1 MSTDPVY
8 FELTFTVKPLVP
20 TRDVLVDELS
30 ALPFDT
36 FLETEDGVK
45 AYVDQSLFNANE
57 LSSIDHFPYTSG
69 IAESIEWTVSEIQQE
84 NWNAIWES
92 DFKPIVVGDRV
103 SVRASFHMRIK
114 ADYELV
120 IEPKM
125 SFGTGHHQTTYQ
137 MLDFLSRLDN
147 LENKRILDMGCGTSI
162 LAILAALKGASCDA
176 IDIDSWCIENSL
188 ENADRN
194 KVSICAWQDHS
205 CQKAEGHYDL
215 ILANINRNIL
225 LEQVSDYVTKMNA
238 SSELW
243 VSGFYIEDL
252 MLLTDA
258 FSVHG
263 LELIESTD
271 LDRWVA
277 AKFRLTND

>member
-1 MSTDPVY
+1 MSADPVY
-8 FELTFTVKPLVP
+8 FELAFTVKPLEP

-30 ALPFDT
+30 VLPFDT

-57 LSSIDHFPYTSG
+57 LSADDHFPYTSS

-84 NWNAIWES
+84 NWNAKWES

-103 SVRASFHMRIK
+103 SVIAPFHDPIK
-114 ADYELV
+114 AEYELV

-137 MLDFLSRLDN
+137 MLDFLSQLDT
-147 LENKRILDMGCGTSI
+147 LENKRVLDMGCGTSI
-162 LAILAALKGASCDA
+162 LAILAAIKGASCDA

-188 ENADRN
+188 ENAERN
-194 KVSICAWQDHS
+194 KVSIHAWQDKS
-205 CQKAEGHYDL
+205 CQKAEGPYDI

-225 LEQVSDYVTKMNA
+225 LDQVSDYVTKMKA

-252 MLLTDA
+252 SLLTDA
-258 FSVHG
+258 FSLHG
-263 LELIESTD
+263 LRLLESTD

-277 AKFRLTND
+277 AKFRFEN

>member
-1 MSTDPVY
+1 MSADPVY
-8 FELTFTVKPLVP
+8 FELTFTVKPLEP

-57 LSSIDHFPYTSG
+57 LSAEDHFPYSSS
-69 IAESIEWTVSEIQQE
+69 IAESIEWTISEIQQE
-84 NWNAIWES
+84 NWNAKWES
-92 DFKPIVVGDRV
+92 DFKPIVVSNRV
-103 SVRASFHMRIK
+103 SVIAPFHDRIK

-137 MLDFLSRLDN
+137 MLDFLSRLES

-162 LAILAALKGASCDA
+162 LAILAALKGANCDA

-188 ENADRN
+188 ENAERN
-194 KVSICAWQDHS
+194 KVSINVWQDNS
-205 CQKAEGHYDL
+205 GQRAEGPYDI

-225 LEQVSDYVTKMNA
+225 LDQVSDYVTHMNA

-252 MLLTDA
+252 PILTEA

-263 LELIESTD
+263 LRRSESTD
-271 LDRWVA
+271 LDLWVA
-277 AKFRLTND
+277 AKFRFEN

>member
-1 MSTDPVY
+1 MSADPIY
-8 FELTFTVKPLVP
+8 FELTFTVKPLEP

-45 AYVDQSLFNANE
+45 TYVDQSLFNANALNAE
-57 LSSIDHFPYTSG
+57 NHFPYSSG
-69 IAESIEWTVSEIQQE
+69 IAESIEWTITEIQQE
-84 NWNAIWES
+84 NWNAKWES

-103 SVRASFHMRIK
+103 SVIAPFHDLIK

-137 MLDFLSRLDN
+137 MLDFLSRLDT
-147 LENKRILDMGCGTSI
+147 LKNKRVLDMGCGTSI
-162 LAILAALKGASCDA
+162 LAILAAQKGASCDA

-188 ENADRN
+188 ENAERN
-194 KVSICAWQDHS
+194 KVFIEAWQDDS
-205 CQKAEGHYDL
+205 CQKAKGPYDI

-225 LEQVSDYVTKMNA
+225 LDQVSDYVTKMNA
-238 SSELW
+238 TSELW

-252 MLLTDA
+252 PLLTDA

-263 LELIESTD
+263 LTLIESTD

-277 AKFRLTND
+277 AKFRFKD

>member
-1 MSTDPVY
+1 MSADPVY
-8 FELTFTVKPLVP
+8 FELAFTVKPLEP

-30 ALPFDT
+30 VLPFDT

-57 LSSIDHFPYTSG
+57 LSAEDHFPYTSS
-69 IAESIEWTVSEIQQE
+69 IADSIEWTISEIQQE
-84 NWNAIWES
+84 NWNAKWES

-103 SVRASFHMRIK
+103 SVIAPFHDPIK
-114 ADYELV
+114 AEYELV

-137 MLDFLSRLDN
+137 MLDFLSQLDT
-147 LENKRILDMGCGTSI
+147 LENMRVLDMGCGTSI
-162 LAILAALKGASCDA
+162 LAILAALKGANCDA

-188 ENADRN
+188 ENAERN
-194 KVSICAWQDHS
+194 KVSIHAWQDSS
-205 CQKAEGHYDL
+205 CQKAKGPYDI

-225 LEQVSDYVTKMNA
+225 LDQVSDYVTKMRA

-252 MLLTDA
+252 SLLTDA
-258 FSVHG
+258 FSLHG
-263 LELIESTD
+263 LRLLESTD

-277 AKFRLTND
+277 AKFRFEN

>member
-1 MSTDPVY
+1 MSADPVY
-8 FELTFTVKPLVP
+8 FELTFMVMPLEP
-20 TRDVLVDELS
+20 IRDVLVDELS

-57 LSSIDHFPYTSG
+57 LNAVDHFPYTSS
-69 IAESIEWTVSEIQQE
+69 IAESIEWTISEIQQE
-84 NWNAIWES
+84 NWNAKWES
-92 DFKPIVVGDRV
+92 DFKPIVVADRV
-103 SVRASFHMRIK
+103 SVIAPFHDPIK

-137 MLDFLSRLDN
+137 MLDFLSRLES

-162 LAILAALKGASCDA
+162 LAILAALKGANCDA

-188 ENADRN
+188 ENAERN
-194 KVSICAWQDHS
+194 KVSINAWQDNS
-205 CQKAEGHYDL
+205 CQRAEGPYDI

-225 LEQVSDYVTKMNA
+225 LDQVSDYVTHMNA

-252 MLLTDA
+252 PILTEA

-263 LELIESTD
+263 LRLSESTD

-277 AKFRLTND
+277 AKFRFEN

>member
-1 MSTDPVY
+1 MSADPVY
-8 FELTFTVKPLVP
+8 FELTFMVMPLEP
-20 TRDVLVDELS
+20 IRDVLVDELS

-57 LSSIDHFPYTSG
+57 LNAVDHFPYTSS
-69 IAESIEWTVSEIQQE
+69 IAESIEWTISEIQQE
-84 NWNAIWES
+84 NWNAKWES
-92 DFKPIVVGDRV
+92 DFKPIVVADRV
-103 SVRASFHMRIK
+103 SVIAPFHDPIK

-162 LAILAALKGASCDA
+162 LAILAALKGANCDA

-188 ENADRN
+188 ENAERN
-194 KVSICAWQDHS
+194 KVSINAWQDNS
-205 CQKAEGHYDL
+205 CQRAEGPYDI

-225 LEQVSDYVTKMNA
+225 LDQVSDYVTHMNA

-252 MLLTDA
+252 PILIEA

-263 LELIESTD
+263 LRLSESTD

-277 AKFRLTND
+277 AKFRFEN

>member
-1 MSTDPVY
+1 MSADPVY
-8 FELTFTVKPLVP
+8 FELTFTVKPLEP

-57 LSSIDHFPYTSG
+57 LSAEDHFPYSSS
-69 IAESIEWTVSEIQQE
+69 IADSIGWTINEIQQE
-84 NWNAIWES
+84 NWNAQWES
-92 DFKPIVVGDRV
+92 DFKPIVVGNRV
-103 SVRASFHMRIK
+103 SVIAPFHDPIK
-114 ADYELV
+114 ADYELI

-137 MLDFLSRLDN
+137 MLDFLSQLDTLTN
-147 LENKRILDMGCGTSI
+147 RRVLDMGCGTSI

-188 ENADRN
+188 ENAERN
-194 KVSICAWQDHS
+194 KVSIDAWQDDS
-205 CQKAEGHYDL
+205 CQKAKGHYAI

-225 LEQVSDYVTKMNA
+225 LDQVSDYVTKMNA

-252 MLLTDA
+252 PLIIDA

-263 LELIESTD
+263 LSLFESTE

-277 AKFRLTND
+277 AKFRFKD

>member
-1 MSTDPVY
+1 MSSDPVY
-8 FELTFTVKPLVP
+8 FELTFMVKPLEP
-20 TRDVLVDELS
+20 NRDVLVDELS
-30 ALPFDT
+30 VLPFDT

-57 LSSIDHFPYTSG
+57 LSAEDHFPYSSS
-69 IAESIEWTVSEIQQE
+69 IAESIEWTISEIQQE
-84 NWNAIWES
+84 NWNAKWES
-92 DFKPIVVGDRV
+92 DFKPIVVGNRV
-103 SVRASFHMRIK
+103 SVIAPFHDRIK

-137 MLDFLSRLDN
+137 MLDFLSN
-147 LENKRILDMGCGTSI
+147 LGTLKNKRVLDMGCGTSI

-188 ENADRN
+188 ENAERN
-194 KVSICAWQDHS
+194 KVSINAWQDDS
-205 CQKAEGHYDL
+205 CQKAKGPYDI

-225 LEQVSDYVTKMNA
+225 LDQVSDYVTKMNA

-252 MLLTDA
+252 SMIIDT

-263 LELIESTD
+263 LSLFESSD

-277 AKFRLTND
+277 AKFRFEN

>member
-1 MSTDPVY
+1 MSSDPVY
-8 FELTFTVKPLVP
+8 FELTFTVKPLEP

-57 LSSIDHFPYTSG
+57 LNAVDHFPYTSS
-69 IAESIEWTVSEIQQE
+69 IAESIEWMISEIQQE
-84 NWNAIWES
+84 NWNAKWES
-92 DFKPIVVGDRV
+92 DFKPIVVADRV
-103 SVRASFHMRIK
+103 SVVAPFHNPIK

-137 MLDFLSRLDN
+137 MLDFLSRLDT

-162 LAILAALKGASCDA
+162 LAILAALKGANCDA

-188 ENADRN
+188 ENAERN
-194 KVSICAWQDHS
+194 KVSINAWQDNS
-205 CQKAEGHYDL
+205 CQRAEGPYDI

-225 LEQVSDYVTKMNA
+225 LDQVSDYVTHMNA

-252 MLLTDA
+252 PILTEA
-258 FSVHG
+258 FSVYG
-263 LELIESTD
+263 LRLSESSD

-277 AKFRLTND
+277 AKFRFEN

>member
-1 MSTDPVY
+1 MSADPVY
-8 FELTFTVKPLVP
+8 FELTFMVMPLEP
-20 TRDVLVDELS
+20 IRDVLVDELS

-57 LSSIDHFPYTSG
+57 LNAVDHFPYTSS
-69 IAESIEWTVSEIQQE
+69 IAESIEWMISEIQQE
-84 NWNAIWES
+84 NWNAKWES
-92 DFKPIVVGDRV
+92 DFKPIVVADRV
-103 SVRASFHMRIK
+103 SVVAPFHNPIK

-137 MLDFLSRLDN
+137 MLDFLSRLDT

-162 LAILAALKGASCDA
+162 LAILAALKGANCDA

-188 ENADRN
+188 ENAERN
-194 KVSICAWQDHS
+194 KVSINAWQDSS
-205 CQKAEGHYDL
+205 CQRAKGPYDI

-225 LEQVSDYVTKMNA
+225 LDQVSDYVTHMNA

-252 MLLTDA
+252 PILIEA

-263 LELIESTD
+263 LRLSESTD

-277 AKFRLTND
+277 AKFRFEN

>member
-1 MSTDPVY
+1 MSADPLY
-8 FELTFTVKPLVP
+8 FELTFTVKPLEP

-30 ALPFDT
+30 VLPFDT

-57 LSSIDHFPYTSG
+57 LSADDHFPYTSS
-69 IAESIEWTVSEIQQE
+69 IAESIEWTISEIQQE
-84 NWNAIWES
+84 NWNAKWES

-103 SVRASFHMRIK
+103 SVIAPFHDPIK
-114 ADYELV
+114 AEYELV

-137 MLDFLSRLDN
+137 MLDFLSQLDT
-147 LENKRILDMGCGTSI
+147 LTNKRVLDMGCGTSI

-188 ENADRN
+188 ENAERN
-194 KVSICAWQDHS
+194 KVSINAWQDDS
-205 CQKAEGHYDL
+205 CQKAKGPYDI

-225 LEQVSDYVTKMNA
+225 LDQVSDYVTKMNA

-252 MLLTDA
+252 SMIIDT

-263 LELIESTD
+263 LSLFESSD

-277 AKFRLTND
+277 AKFRFEN

>member
-1 MSTDPVY
+1 
-8 FELTFTVKPLVP
+8 
-20 TRDVLVDELS
+20 
-30 ALPFDT
+30 
-36 FLETEDGVK
+36 
-45 AYVDQSLFNANE
+45 
-57 LSSIDHFPYTSG
+57 
-69 IAESIEWTVSEIQQE
+69 
-84 NWNAIWES
+84 
-92 DFKPIVVGDRV
+92 
-103 SVRASFHMRIK
+103 
-114 ADYELV
+114 
-120 IEPKM
+120 
-125 SFGTGHHQTTYQ
+125 
-137 MLDFLSRLDN
+137 
-147 LENKRILDMGCGTSI
+147 MGCGTSI

-263 LELIESTD
+263 LELIESTN

-277 AKFRLTND
+277 AKFRLTNA

>member
-1 MSTDPVY
+1 M
-8 FELTFTVKPLVP
+8 VKPLEP
-20 TRDVLVDELS
+20 NRDVLVDELS
-30 ALPFDT
+30 VLPFDT

-57 LSSIDHFPYTSG
+57 LSAEDHFPYSSS
-69 IAESIEWTVSEIQQE
+69 IAECIEWTISEIQQE
-84 NWNAIWES
+84 NWNAKWES
-92 DFKPIVVGDRV
+92 DFKPIVVGNRV
-103 SVRASFHMRIK
+103 SVIAPFHDRIK

-125 SFGTGHHQTTYQ
+125 SFGTGHHRTTYQ
-137 MLDFLSRLDN
+137 MLDFLSKIDTLT
-147 LENKRILDMGCGTSI
+147 NKRVLGMGCGTSI

-188 ENADRN
+188 ENAERN
-194 KVSICAWQDHS
+194 KVSINAWQDDS
-205 CQKAEGHYDL
+205 CQKAKGPYDI

-225 LEQVSDYVTKMNA
+225 LDQVSDYVTKMNA

-243 VSGFYIEDL
+243 VSGFYFEDL
-252 MLLTDA
+252 SMIIDT

-263 LELIESTD
+263 LSLFESSD

-277 AKFRLTND
+277 AKFRFEN

>member
-1 MSTDPVY
+1 MSADPVY
-8 FELTFTVKPLVP
+8 FELTFMVKPLEP

-30 ALPFDT
+30 VLPFDT

-57 LSSIDHFPYTSG
+57 LSAEDHFPYSSS
-69 IAESIEWTVSEIQQE
+69 IAESIEWTISEIQQE
-84 NWNAIWES
+84 NWNAKWES
-92 DFKPIVVGDRV
+92 DFKPIVVGNRV
-103 SVRASFHMRIK
+103 SVIAPFHDRIK

-137 MLDFLSRLDN
+137 MLDFLSN
-147 LENKRILDMGCGTSI
+147 LGTLKNKRVLDMGCGTSI

-188 ENADRN
+188 ENAERN
-194 KVSICAWQDHS
+194 KVSINAWQDDS
-205 CQKAEGHYDL
+205 CQKAKGPYDI

-225 LEQVSDYVTKMNA
+225 LDQVSDYVTKMNA

-252 MLLTDA
+252 SMIIDT

-263 LELIESTD
+263 LSLFESSD

-277 AKFRLTND
+277 AKFRFEN

>member
-1 MSTDPVY
+1 MSADPVY
-8 FELTFTVKPLVP
+8 FELTFTVMPLEP
-20 TRDVLVDELS
+20 IRDVLVDELS

-36 FLETEDGVK
+36 FLETEEGVK

-57 LSSIDHFPYTSG
+57 LNAVDHFPYTRS
-69 IAESIEWTVSEIQQE
+69 IAESIEWTISEIQQE
-84 NWNAIWES
+84 NWNAKWES
-92 DFKPIVVGDRV
+92 DFKPIVVADRV
-103 SVRASFHMRIK
+103 SVIAPFHDPIK

-137 MLDFLSRLDN
+137 MLDFLSRLES

-162 LAILAALKGASCDA
+162 LAILAALKGANCDA

-188 ENADRN
+188 ENAKRN
-194 KVSICAWQDHS
+194 KVSINAWQDNN
-205 CQKAEGHYDL
+205 CQRAEGPYDI

-225 LEQVSDYVTKMNA
+225 LDQVSDYVTHMNA

-252 MLLTDA
+252 PILTEA

-263 LELIESTD
+263 LRLSESTD

-277 AKFRLTND
+277 AKFRFEN

>member
-1 MSTDPVY
+1 MSADPVY
-8 FELTFTVKPLVP
+8 FELTFTVMPLEP
-20 TRDVLVDELS
+20 IRDVLVDELS

-57 LSSIDHFPYTSG
+57 LNAVDHFPYTSS
-69 IAESIEWTVSEIQQE
+69 IAESIEWMISEIQQE
-84 NWNAIWES
+84 NWNAKWES
-92 DFKPIVVGDRV
+92 DFKPIVVADRV
-103 SVRASFHMRIK
+103 SVVAPFHNPIK

-137 MLDFLSRLDN
+137 MLDFLSRLDT

-162 LAILAALKGASCDA
+162 LAILAALKGANCDA

-188 ENADRN
+188 ENAERN
-194 KVSICAWQDHS
+194 KVSINAWQDNS
-205 CQKAEGHYDL
+205 CQRAEGPYDI

-225 LEQVSDYVTKMNA
+225 LDQVSDYVTHMNA

-252 MLLTDA
+252 PILTEA

-263 LELIESTD
+263 LRLSESTD

-277 AKFRLTND
+277 AKFRFEN

>member
-1 MSTDPVY
+1 M
-8 FELTFTVKPLVP
+8 PLEP
-20 TRDVLVDELS
+20 IRDVLVDELS

-36 FLETEDGVK
+36 FLETEEGVK

-57 LSSIDHFPYTSG
+57 LNAVDHFPYTTS
-69 IAESIEWTVSEIQQE
+69 IAESIEWTISEIQQE
-84 NWNAIWES
+84 NWNAKWES
-92 DFKPIVVGDRV
+92 DFKPIVVADRV
-103 SVRASFHMRIK
+103 SVIAPFHDPIK

-162 LAILAALKGASCDA
+162 LAILAALKGANCDA

-188 ENADRN
+188 ENAERN
-194 KVSICAWQDHS
+194 KVSINAWQDNS
-205 CQKAEGHYDL
+205 CQRAEGPYDI

-225 LEQVSDYVTKMNA
+225 LDQVSDYVTHMNA

-252 MLLTDA
+252 PILTEA

-263 LELIESTD
+263 LRLSESTD

-277 AKFRLTND
+277 AKFRFEN

>member
-1 MSTDPVY
+1 MSADPVY
-8 FELTFTVKPLVP
+8 FELTFMVMPLEP
-20 TRDVLVDELS
+20 IRDVLVDELS

-57 LSSIDHFPYTSG
+57 LNAVDHFPYTRS
-69 IAESIEWTVSEIQQE
+69 IAESIEWTISEIQQE
-84 NWNAIWES
+84 NWNAKWES
-92 DFKPIVVGDRV
+92 DFKPIVVADRV
-103 SVRASFHMRIK
+103 SVIAPFHDPIK

-137 MLDFLSRLDN
+137 MLDFLSRLES

-162 LAILAALKGASCDA
+162 LAILAALKGANCDA

-188 ENADRN
+188 ENAERN
-194 KVSICAWQDHS
+194 KVSINAWQDSS
-205 CQKAEGHYDL
+205 CQRAKGPYDI

-225 LEQVSDYVTKMNA
+225 LDQVSEYVTHMNA

-252 MLLTDA
+252 PILIEA

-263 LELIESTD
+263 LRLSESTD

-277 AKFRLTND
+277 AKFRFEN

>member
-1 MSTDPVY
+1 MSADPVY
-8 FELTFTVKPLVP
+8 FELAFTVKPLEP

-30 ALPFDT
+30 VLPFDT

-57 LSSIDHFPYTSG
+57 LSADDHFPYTSS
-69 IAESIEWTVSEIQQE
+69 IADSIEWTISEIQQE
-84 NWNAIWES
+84 NWNAKWES

-103 SVRASFHMRIK
+103 SVIAPFHDPIK
-114 ADYELV
+114 AEYELV

-137 MLDFLSRLDN
+137 MLDFLSQLDT
-147 LENKRILDMGCGTSI
+147 LENMRVLDMGCGTSI
-162 LAILAALKGASCDA
+162 LAILAALKGANCDA

-188 ENADRN
+188 ENAERN
-194 KVSICAWQDHS
+194 KVSIHAWQDSS
-205 CQKAEGHYDL
+205 CQKAKGPYDI

-225 LEQVSDYVTKMNA
+225 LDQVSDYVTKMRA

-252 MLLTDA
+252 SLLTDA
-258 FSVHG
+258 FSLHG
-263 LELIESTD
+263 LRLLESTD

-277 AKFRLTND
+277 AKFRFEN

>member
-1 MSTDPVY
+1 MSADPVY
-8 FELTFTVKPLVP
+8 FELTFMVMPLEP
-20 TRDVLVDELS
+20 IRDVLVDELS

-57 LSSIDHFPYTSG
+57 LNAVDHFPYTSS
-69 IAESIEWTVSEIQQE
+69 IAESIEWTISEIQQE
-84 NWNAIWES
+84 NWNAKWES
-92 DFKPIVVGDRV
+92 DFKPIVVADRV
-103 SVRASFHMRIK
+103 SVIAPFHDPIK

-147 LENKRILDMGCGTSI
+147 LEKKRILDMGCGTSI
-162 LAILAALKGASCDA
+162 LAILAALKGANCDA

-188 ENADRN
+188 ENAERN
-194 KVSICAWQDHS
+194 KVSINAWQDNS
-205 CQKAEGHYDL
+205 CQRAEGPYDI

-225 LEQVSDYVTKMNA
+225 LDQVSDYVTHMNA

-252 MLLTDA
+252 PILTEA
-258 FSVHG
+258 FSVYG
-263 LELIESTD
+263 LRLSESTD

-277 AKFRLTND
+277 AKFRFEN

>member
-1 MSTDPVY
+1 MSADPIY
-8 FELTFTVKPLVP
+8 FELTFTVKPLEP

-45 AYVDQSLFNANE
+45 TYVDQSLFNANA
-57 LSSIDHFPYTSG
+57 LSAEDHFPYSSG
-69 IAESIEWTVSEIQQE
+69 IAESIEWTITEIQQE
-84 NWNAIWES
+84 NWNAKWES

-103 SVRASFHMRIK
+103 SVIAPFHDLIK

-137 MLDFLSRLDN
+137 MLDFLSRLDT
-147 LENKRILDMGCGTSI
+147 LKNKRVLDMGCGTSI
-162 LAILAALKGASCDA
+162 LAILAAQKGASCDA

-188 ENADRN
+188 ENAERN
-194 KVSICAWQDHS
+194 KVFIEAWQDDS
-205 CQKAEGHYDL
+205 CQKAKGPYDI

-225 LEQVSDYVTKMNA
+225 LDQVSDYVTKMNA
-238 SSELW
+238 TSELW

-252 MLLTDA
+252 PLLTDA

-263 LELIESTD
+263 LTLIESTD

-277 AKFRLTND
+277 AKFRFKD

>member
-1 MSTDPVY
+1 MSADPVY
-8 FELTFTVKPLVP
+8 FELTFMVMPLEP
-20 TRDVLVDELS
+20 IRDVLVDELS

-57 LSSIDHFPYTSG
+57 LNAVDHFPYTSS
-69 IAESIEWTVSEIQQE
+69 IAESIEWTISEIQQE
-84 NWNAIWES
+84 NWNAKWES
-92 DFKPIVVGDRV
+92 DFKPIVVADRV
-103 SVRASFHMRIK
+103 SVIAPFHDPIK

-137 MLDFLSRLDN
+137 MLDFLSRLDT

-162 LAILAALKGASCDA
+162 LAILAALKGANCDA

-188 ENADRN
+188 ENAERN
-194 KVSICAWQDHS
+194 KVSINAWQDNS
-205 CQKAEGHYDL
+205 CQRAEGPYDI

-225 LEQVSDYVTKMNA
+225 LDQVSDYVTHMNA

-252 MLLTDA
+252 PILIEA

-263 LELIESTD
+263 LRLSESTD

-277 AKFRLTND
+277 AKFRFEN

>member
-1 MSTDPVY
+1 MSADPVY
-8 FELTFTVKPLVP
+8 FELTFTVKPLEP

-30 ALPFDT
+30 VLPFDT

-45 AYVDQSLFNANE
+45 AYVDQSIFNANE
-57 LSSIDHFPYTSG
+57 LSADDHFPYTRS
-69 IAESIEWTVSEIQQE
+69 IAESIEWTISEIQQE
-84 NWNAIWES
+84 NWNAKWES

-103 SVRASFHMRIK
+103 SVIAPFHNPIK

-137 MLDFLSRLDN
+137 MLDFLSKLDT
-147 LENKRILDMGCGTSI
+147 LENKRVLDMGCGTSI
-162 LAILAALKGASCDA
+162 LAILAALKGASCDV

-188 ENADRN
+188 ENAERN
-194 KVSICAWQDHS
+194 KVSIDAWQDDN
-205 CQKAEGHYDL
+205 CQKAKGPYDI

-225 LEQVSDYVTKMNA
+225 LDQVSDYVTKMNA

-243 VSGFYIEDL
+243 VSGFYIDDL
-252 MLLTDA
+252 PLITDA

-263 LELIESTD
+263 LSLIESTD
-271 LDRWVA
+271 IDRWIA
-277 AKFRLTND
+277 AKFRFKD

>member
-1 MSTDPVY
+1 MSVDPVY

-45 AYVDQSLFNANE
+45 AYVDQSLFNASK
-57 LSSIDHFPYTSG
+57 LSAIDHFPYTSG
-69 IAESIEWTVSEIQQE
+69 IAESIEWTISEIQQE
-84 NWNAIWES
+84 NWNANWES

-103 SVRASFHMRIK
+103 SVRASFHKRIE

-194 KVSICAWQDHS
+194 KVSICAWQDDS
-205 CQKAEGHYDL
+205 CQKAEGYYDL

-225 LEQVSDYVTKMNA
+225 LDQVSDYVTKMNA

-252 MLLTDA
+252 LLLTDA

-277 AKFRLTND
+277 AKFRLIND

>member
-1 MSTDPVY
+1 MSADPVY
-8 FELTFTVKPLVP
+8 FELTFMVMPLEP
-20 TRDVLVDELS
+20 IRDVLVDELS

-57 LSSIDHFPYTSG
+57 LNAVDHFPYTSS
-69 IAESIEWTVSEIQQE
+69 IAESIEWMISEIQQE
-84 NWNAIWES
+84 NWNAKWES
-92 DFKPIVVGDRV
+92 DFKPIVVADRV
-103 SVRASFHMRIK
+103 SVVAPFHNPIK

-137 MLDFLSRLDN
+137 MLDFLSRLDT

-162 LAILAALKGASCDA
+162 LAILAALKGANCDA

-188 ENADRN
+188 ENAERN
-194 KVSICAWQDHS
+194 KVSINAWQDNS
-205 CQKAEGHYDL
+205 CQRAEGPYDI

-225 LEQVSDYVTKMNA
+225 LDQVSDYVTHMNA

-252 MLLTDA
+252 PILTEA

-263 LELIESTD
+263 LRLSESTD

-277 AKFRLTND
+277 AKFRFEN

>member
-1 MSTDPVY
+1 MSADPVY
-8 FELTFTVKPLVP
+8 FELTFTVKPLEP

-30 ALPFDT
+30 ALSFDT
-36 FLETEDGVK
+36 FLETGDGVK

-57 LSSIDHFPYTSG
+57 LIAEDHFPYSSS
-69 IAESIEWTVSEIQQE
+69 IAESIEWTISEIQQE
-84 NWNAIWES
+84 NWNAKWES

-103 SVRASFHMRIK
+103 SVIAPFHDPIK

-137 MLDFLSRLDN
+137 MLDFLSKLDS
-147 LENKRILDMGCGTSI
+147 LENKRVLDMGCGTSI

-188 ENADRN
+188 ENAQRN
-194 KVSICAWQDHS
+194 KVTIDAWQDDS
-205 CQKAEGHYDL
+205 CQKAKGPYNI

-225 LEQVSDYVTKMNA
+225 LDQVSDYLTKMNA
-238 SSELW
+238 LSELW

-252 MLLTDA
+252 ALITEA

-263 LELIESTD
+263 LRLFKSTD
-271 LDRWVA
+271 VDRWVA
-277 AKFRLTND
+277 AKFRFEN

>member
-1 MSTDPVY
+1 MSADPVY
-8 FELTFTVKPLVP
+8 FELTFTVMPLEP
-20 TRDVLVDELS
+20 IRDVLVDELS

-57 LSSIDHFPYTSG
+57 LNAVDHFPYTSS
-69 IAESIEWTVSEIQQE
+69 IAESIEWMISEIQQE
-84 NWNAIWES
+84 NWNAKWES
-92 DFKPIVVGDRV
+92 DFKPIMVADRV
-103 SVRASFHMRIK
+103 SVIAPFHDPIK

-137 MLDFLSRLDN
+137 MLDFLSRLDT

-162 LAILAALKGASCDA
+162 LAILAALKGANCDA

-188 ENADRN
+188 ENAERN
-194 KVSICAWQDHS
+194 MVSINAWQDSS
-205 CQKAEGHYDL
+205 CQRAEGPYDI

-225 LEQVSDYVTKMNA
+225 LDQVSDYVTHMNA

-252 MLLTDA
+252 PILIEA

-263 LELIESTD
+263 LRLSESTD

-277 AKFRLTND
+277 AKFRFEN

>member
-1 MSTDPVY
+1 MCADPVY
-8 FELTFTVKPLVP
+8 FEVTFMVKPLEP
-20 TRDVLVDELS
+20 NRDVLVDELS
-30 ALPFDT
+30 VLPFDT

-45 AYVDQSLFNANE
+45 AYVDQSLFDANE
-57 LSSIDHFPYTSG
+57 LSAEDHFPYSSS
-69 IAESIEWTVSEIQQE
+69 IAESIEWTISEIQQE
-84 NWNAIWES
+84 NWNAKWES
-92 DFKPIVVGDRV
+92 DFKPIVVGNRV
-103 SVRASFHMRIK
+103 SVIAPFHDRIK

-137 MLDFLSRLDN
+137 MLDFLSN
-147 LENKRILDMGCGTSI
+147 LGTLKNKRVLDMGCGTSI

-188 ENADRN
+188 ENAERN
-194 KVSICAWQDHS
+194 KVSINAWQDDS
-205 CQKAEGHYDL
+205 CQKAKGPYDI

-225 LEQVSDYVTKMNA
+225 LDQVSDYVTKMNA

-252 MLLTDA
+252 SMIIDT

-263 LELIESTD
+263 LSLFESSD

-277 AKFRLTND
+277 AKFRFEN

>member
-1 MSTDPVY
+1 MSADPVY
-8 FELTFTVKPLVP
+8 FELTFMVMPLEP
-20 TRDVLVDELS
+20 IRDVLVDELS

-45 AYVDQSLFNANE
+45 AYVDQSLFNANG
-57 LSSIDHFPYTSG
+57 LNAVDHFPYTSS
-69 IAESIEWTVSEIQQE
+69 IAESIEWTISEIQQE
-84 NWNAIWES
+84 NWNAKWES
-92 DFKPIVVGDRV
+92 DFKPIVVADRV
-103 SVRASFHMRIK
+103 SVIAPFHDPIK

-137 MLDFLSRLDN
+137 MLDFLSRLES

-162 LAILAALKGASCDA
+162 LAILAALKGANCDA

-188 ENADRN
+188 ENAERN
-194 KVSICAWQDHS
+194 MVSINAWQDNS
-205 CQKAEGHYDL
+205 CQRAEGPYDI

-225 LEQVSDYVTKMNA
+225 LDQVSDYVTHMNA

-252 MLLTDA
+252 PILIEA

-263 LELIESTD
+263 LRLSESTD

-277 AKFRLTND
+277 AKFRFEN

>member
-1 MSTDPVY
+1 MSADPVY
-8 FELTFTVKPLVP
+8 FELTFTVMPLEP
-20 TRDVLVDELS
+20 IRDVLVDELS

-36 FLETEDGVK
+36 FLETEEGVK

-57 LSSIDHFPYTSG
+57 LNAVDHFPYTRS
-69 IAESIEWTVSEIQQE
+69 IAESIEWTISEIQQE
-84 NWNAIWES
+84 NWNAKWES
-92 DFKPIVVGDRV
+92 DFKPIVVADRV
-103 SVRASFHMRIK
+103 SVIAPFHDPIK

-162 LAILAALKGASCDA
+162 LAILAALKGANCDA

-188 ENADRN
+188 ENAERN
-194 KVSICAWQDHS
+194 KVSINAWQDSS
-205 CQKAEGHYDL
+205 CQRAEGPYDI

-225 LEQVSDYVTKMNA
+225 LDQVSDYVTHMNA

-252 MLLTDA
+252 PILIEV

-263 LELIESTD
+263 LRLSESTD

-277 AKFRLTND
+277 AKFRFEN

>member
-1 MSTDPVY
+1 MSADPIY
-8 FELTFTVKPLVP
+8 FELTFTVKPLEP

-45 AYVDQSLFNANE
+45 TYVDQSLFNANALNAE
-57 LSSIDHFPYTSG
+57 NHFPYSSG
-69 IAESIEWTVSEIQQE
+69 IAESIEWTITEIQQE
-84 NWNAIWES
+84 NWNAKWES

-103 SVRASFHMRIK
+103 SVIAPFHDRIK

-137 MLDFLSRLDN
+137 MLDFLSKLDT
-147 LENKRILDMGCGTSI
+147 LKNKRVLDMGCGTSI

-188 ENADRN
+188 ENAERN
-194 KVSICAWQDHS
+194 KVFIEAWQDDS
-205 CQKAEGHYDL
+205 CQKAKGPYDI

-225 LEQVSDYVTKMNA
+225 LDQVSDYVTKMNA
-238 SSELW
+238 TSELW

-252 MLLTDA
+252 PLLTDA

-263 LELIESTD
+263 LTLIESTD

-277 AKFRLTND
+277 AKFRFKD

>member
-1 MSTDPVY
+1 MSADPVY
-8 FELTFTVKPLVP
+8 FELAFTVKPLEP

-30 ALPFDT
+30 VLPFDT

-57 LSSIDHFPYTSG
+57 LSADDHFPYTSS
-69 IAESIEWTVSEIQQE
+69 IADSIEWTISEIQQE
-84 NWNAIWES
+84 NWNAKWES

-103 SVRASFHMRIK
+103 SVIAPFHDPIK
-114 ADYELV
+114 AEYELV

-137 MLDFLSRLDN
+137 MLDFLSQLDT
-147 LENKRILDMGCGTSI
+147 LENMRVLDMGCGTSI
-162 LAILAALKGASCDA
+162 LAILAALKGANCDA

-188 ENADRN
+188 ENAERN
-194 KVSICAWQDHS
+194 KVSIHAWQDSS
-205 CQKAEGHYDL
+205 CQKAEGPYDI

-225 LEQVSDYVTKMNA
+225 LDQVSDYVTKMKA

-252 MLLTDA
+252 SLLTDA
-258 FSVHG
+258 FSLHG
-263 LELIESTD
+263 LRLLESTD

-277 AKFRLTND
+277 AKFRFEN

>member
-1 MSTDPVY
+1 MSADPVY
-8 FELTFTVKPLVP
+8 FELTFMVMPLEP
-20 TRDVLVDELS
+20 IRDVLVDELS

-45 AYVDQSLFNANE
+45 AYVDQSLFNANG
-57 LSSIDHFPYTSG
+57 LNAVDHFPYTSS
-69 IAESIEWTVSEIQQE
+69 IAESIEWTISEIQQE
-84 NWNAIWES
+84 NWNAKWES
-92 DFKPIVVGDRV
+92 DFKPIVVADRV
-103 SVRASFHMRIK
+103 SVIAPFHDPIK

-137 MLDFLSRLDN
+137 MLDFLSRLES

-162 LAILAALKGASCDA
+162 LAILAALKGANCDA

-188 ENADRN
+188 ENAERN
-194 KVSICAWQDHS
+194 KVSINAWQDNS
-205 CQKAEGHYDL
+205 CQRAEGPYDI

-225 LEQVSDYVTKMNA
+225 LDQVSDYVTHMNT

-252 MLLTDA
+252 PILIEA

-263 LELIESTD
+263 LRLSESTD

-277 AKFRLTND
+277 AKFRFEN

>member
-1 MSTDPVY
+1 MSADPVY
-8 FELTFTVKPLVP
+8 FELTFTVMPLEP
-20 TRDVLVDELS
+20 IRDVLVDELS

-36 FLETEDGVK
+36 FLETEEGVK

-57 LSSIDHFPYTSG
+57 LNAVDHFPYTRS
-69 IAESIEWTVSEIQQE
+69 IAESIEWTISEIQQE
-84 NWNAIWES
+84 NWNAKWES
-92 DFKPIVVGDRV
+92 DFKPIVVADRV
-103 SVRASFHMRIK
+103 SVIAPFHDPIK

-137 MLDFLSRLDN
+137 MLDFLSRLES

-162 LAILAALKGASCDA
+162 LAILAALKGANCDA

-188 ENADRN
+188 ENAERN
-194 KVSICAWQDHS
+194 KVSINAWQDSS
-205 CQKAEGHYDL
+205 CQRAKGPYDI

-225 LEQVSDYVTKMNA
+225 LDQVSDYVTHMNA

-252 MLLTDA
+252 PILIES

-263 LELIESTD
+263 LRLSESTD

-277 AKFRLTND
+277 AKFRFEN

>member
-1 MSTDPVY
+1 MSADPVY
-8 FELTFTVKPLVP
+8 FELAFTVKPLEP

-30 ALPFDT
+30 VLPFDT

-57 LSSIDHFPYTSG
+57 LSADDHFPYTSS
-69 IAESIEWTVSEIQQE
+69 IAGSIEWTVSEIQQE
-84 NWNAIWES
+84 NWNAKWES

-103 SVRASFHMRIK
+103 SVIAPFHDPIK
-114 ADYELV
+114 AEYELV

-137 MLDFLSRLDN
+137 MLDFLSQLDT
-147 LENKRILDMGCGTSI
+147 LENKRVLDMGCGTSI
-162 LAILAALKGASCDA
+162 LAILAAIKGASCDA

-188 ENADRN
+188 ENAERN
-194 KVSICAWQDHS
+194 KVSIHAWQDKS
-205 CQKAEGHYDL
+205 CQKAEGPYDI

-225 LEQVSDYVTKMNA
+225 LDQVSDYVTKMKA

-252 MLLTDA
+252 SLLTDA
-258 FSVHG
+258 FSLHG
-263 LELIESTD
+263 LRLLESTD

-277 AKFRLTND
+277 AKFRFEN